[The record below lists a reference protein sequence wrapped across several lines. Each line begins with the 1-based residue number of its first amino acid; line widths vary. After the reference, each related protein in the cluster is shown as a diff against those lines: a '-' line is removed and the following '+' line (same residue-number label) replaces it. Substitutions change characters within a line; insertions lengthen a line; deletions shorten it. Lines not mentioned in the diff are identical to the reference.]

1 MGGSF
6 KLLFIAISK
15 NYNYVHV
22 LSVWTLFLVQE
33 AKEILELAEIKNLS
47 IFCCS
52 QKWQY
57 D

>member
-1 MGGSF
+1 MF
-6 KLLFIAISK
+6 
-15 NYNYVHV
+15 HV

-33 AKEILELAEIKNLS
+33 AKELAENKDI
-47 IFCCS
+47 IAFFCSS